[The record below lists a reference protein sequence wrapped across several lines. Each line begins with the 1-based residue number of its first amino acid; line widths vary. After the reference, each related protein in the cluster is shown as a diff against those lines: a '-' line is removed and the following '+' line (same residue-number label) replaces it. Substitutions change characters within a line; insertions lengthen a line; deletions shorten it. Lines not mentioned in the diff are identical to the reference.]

1 MACRVNVMM
10 RGMANAFN
18 LRLRMAPVWR
28 PHAEALLA
36 AHGQGDYS
44 ARAKRP
50 PGVPPGPHQSF

>member
-1 MACRVNVMM
+1 MI

-36 AHGQGDYS
+36 EHGDGSYATD
-44 ARAKRP
+44 RAPRP
-50 PGVPPGPHQSF
+50 PGVAPGPKSVTV

>member
-1 MACRVNVMM
+1 VNVMM

-36 AHGQGDYS
+36 EHGEADYGRTK
-44 ARAKRP
+44 AVRP
-50 PGVPPGPHQSF
+50 PGVAAGPKSV